1 MKIAISTDGNSV
13 AAHFGRCP
21 AYTLIDVEDGRVTAR
36 ATIPNPGH
44 QPGFIPR
51 FLHEKG
57 VDMVLTGGMGPRAE
71 DIFQQLGIKT
81 VQGVSGP
88 VDDVIRE
95 FLAGTLESGPSACDH
110 PHGDHQHETPAGPG
124 QPVQPART
132 GVAETGT
139 ICVTSEGKTLDSNVE
154 PRFGRCRYF
163 IFVDTAT
170 MRFEAV
176 DNAGIQASGGAGIQ
190 AGQLVAS
197 RGARAV
203 LTGNVGPNAYQTLQ
217 AAGIDIYT
225 GASGTVREAVE
236 NFKKGNYRKAESAT
250 AGAKSGMK

>member
-1 MKIAISTDGNSV
+1 MKIAISTDGNFV

-57 VDMVLTGGMGPRAE
+57 VNMVLTGGMGPRAE

-81 VQGVSGP
+81 VQGVSGS
-88 VDDVIRE
+88 VDDVIRG
-95 FLAGTLESGPSACDH
+95 FLAGTLEAGPSACDH
-110 PHGDHQHETPAGPG
+110 PHGDHHHDTQAGPG
-124 QPVQPART
+124 QPGQPA
-132 GVAETGT
+132 GIGAAETGT
-139 ICVTSEGKTLDSNVE
+139 VCVTSEGKTLDSNVE

-163 IFVDTAT
+163 LFVDTAT

-176 DNAGIQASGGAGIQ
+176 DNAAGGAAGGAGIQ

-236 NFKKGNYRKAESAT
+236 NFKSGAYRKADSAT
-250 AGAKSGMK
+250 AGAKSGMR

>member
-1 MKIAISTDGNSV
+1 MKIAISTEGNAVSP
-13 AAHFGRCP
+13 HFGRCP
-21 AYTLIDVEDGRVTAR
+21 AYTLVDVENGRVTAK

-57 VDMVLTGGMGPRAE
+57 VNVVLTGGMGPRAQ

-81 VQGVSGP
+81 LQGVSGP
-88 VDDVIRE
+88 VDNVIKQ
-95 FLAGTLESGPSACDH
+95 FLSGTLEAGPSSCDH
-110 PHGDHQHETPAGPG
+110 PHGDSHHEHASALEDPS
-124 QPVQPART
+124 RT
-132 GVAETGT
+132 GMKGISENTRV
-139 ICVTSEGKTLDSNVE
+139 CVTAEGNTLDSNVD

-170 MRFEAV
+170 MAFEAV
-176 DNAGIQASGGAGIQ
+176 DNAAGGAAGGAGIQ

-197 RGARAV
+197 RGAKAV

-236 NFKKGNYRKAESAT
+236 GFKKGTYKATGGPT
-250 AGAKSGMK
+250 AGAKSGVK